1 MNTIQKR
8 TLWVLVGLGILYF
21 AIFLWP
27 NSLGARTESML
38 MGTSVDEPITY
49 PYVVRMISPPRD
61 LKDMYSRW
69 VIYGD
74 YHYGYP
80 FYFFSALV
88 VLPVELVH
96 GAKFTNFTQLNL
108 LLLRQLISVLPMIL
122 AAGVIVFAQTRF
134 RSLWKSVFLFV
145 LILSTRG
152 IVRGNMQWWHPDS
165 LSVLA
170 VALTLFWLE
179 RDQLSFGR
187 NFYLAAVACAFAISI
202 KLAGVFFAPTIGL
215 YLLAGW
221 LQKRLR
227 LGQAALK
234 ALLFLGI
241 MLSTI
246 LITNPFLLNSGARQD
261 LVHIQTFKTEELDKG
276 YTHDNPYY
284 YQKGPQFWEWTL
296 DAWFAHPLFLGLM
309 CLALVAGC
317 LWGERRLL
325 NRLILVWTVPY
336 AVYLLW
342 FVAVKPD
349 HYWLPL
355 ILPLF
360 SAALCL
366 WDCLPPALLRT
377 SQLLNRP
384 IRWQRLVQIALLLVL
399 TIHLG
404 WNLLR
409 PYSGIIARYQ
419 DSLAVEQQL

>member
-145 LILSTRG
+145 LILSMSSSR
-152 IVRGNMQWWHPDS
+152 
-165 LSVLA
+165 
-170 VALTLFWLE
+170 
-179 RDQLSFGR
+179 
-187 NFYLAAVACAFAISI
+187 
-202 KLAGVFFAPTIGL
+202 
-215 YLLAGW
+215 
-221 LQKRLR
+221 
-227 LGQAALK
+227 
-234 ALLFLGI
+234 
-241 MLSTI
+241 
-246 LITNPFLLNSGARQD
+246 
-261 LVHIQTFKTEELDKG
+261 
-276 YTHDNPYY
+276 
-284 YQKGPQFWEWTL
+284 
-296 DAWFAHPLFLGLM
+296 
-309 CLALVAGC
+309 
-317 LWGERRLL
+317 
-325 NRLILVWTVPY
+325 
-336 AVYLLW
+336 
-342 FVAVKPD
+342 
-349 HYWLPL
+349 
-355 ILPLF
+355 
-360 SAALCL
+360 
-366 WDCLPPALLRT
+366 
-377 SQLLNRP
+377 
-384 IRWQRLVQIALLLVL
+384 
-399 TIHLG
+399 
-404 WNLLR
+404 
-409 PYSGIIARYQ
+409 
-419 DSLAVEQQL
+419 